1 MTKKQQKIRFK
12 KSIMETSTVQVNAAI
27 DYLIE
32 KQASFTKPFVEINTF
47 LLQKMKIS

>member
-12 KSIMETSTVQVNAAI
+12 SSIMQTSTKQVNAAVS
-27 DYLIE
+27 YLIE
-32 KQASFTKPFVEINTF
+32 KNASFTKPFVEINTF